1 MPHSPRVG
9 AHLVMGEKPVTSPE
23 ALTFR
28 EARESLSPM
37 GEETAKTCMAW
48 SRPTGHSLF
57 CSRRSGGALMTIN
70 MGVSPTPWRSFSLCF
85 QSYSKIISE
94 TTIFTVK
101 RLNHGVPTDY
111 QPWTKIQEAQQRL
124 PSRQA
129 PRTSPEI
136 WHCCHSGFGGGFLR

>member
-57 CSRRSGGALMTIN
+57 CSRRSGGTLMTIN

-94 TTIFTVK
+94 TTIFTV
-101 RLNHGVPTDY
+101 RGLTMGFLQT
-111 QPWTKIQEAQQRL
+111 I
-124 PSRQA
+124 
-129 PRTSPEI
+129 SPEPRSRKHNRGYHLGRPPGQAQKSDTVAI
-136 WHCCHSGFGGGFLR
+136 LVFGGAF